1 MPGTGEACLT
11 LHAVAVGRDTAPLRE
26 VIKDDETGRMVGFFD
41 TPTLVDEI
49 SELPD
54 DAEACAEL
62 GRNARL

>member
-1 MPGTGEACLT
+1 M
-11 LHAVAVGRDTAPLRE
+11 GRDTAPLRE